1 MPYRNIILFSV
12 VRKKKRTSDEQSFIE
27 ILEDSE
33 SKDVNAIIHS
43 FADVMIEGI
52 DDGRI
57 VDKGVLGAICLKI
70 TAKAV
75 DTKEKCTVD
84 IIKPRASST
93 APTLNFRTRPRR

>member
-12 VRKKKRTSDEQSFIE
+12 AERKKKDEQSFIE

-33 SKDVNAIIHS
+33 SKDVNAIIHA

-57 VDKGVLGAICLKI
+57 VDKGVLGAIYLKI

-93 APTLNFRTRPRR
+93 VPTLNFRTRPRR